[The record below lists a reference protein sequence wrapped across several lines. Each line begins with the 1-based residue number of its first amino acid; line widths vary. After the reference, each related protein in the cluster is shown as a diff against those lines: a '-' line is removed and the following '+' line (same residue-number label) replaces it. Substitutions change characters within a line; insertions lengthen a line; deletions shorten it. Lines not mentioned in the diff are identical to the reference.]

1 MTSSSWDIQAQME
14 TLPPTTRSGPPFIS
28 NPVYR
33 WMEWGTNHKGK
44 NQFILRMRRLR
55 H

>member
-14 TLPPTTRSGPPFIS
+14 TLPPTTRSGSPFIS

-33 WMEWGTNHKGK
+33 WNGAQREEPVYITDKETEALSG
-44 NQFILRMRRLR
+44 
-55 H
+55 